1 MKKILPDPSGPGS
14 PLPIPSPGAGR
25 TRREPDV
32 QTILPIKKKPQQVK
46 DHEERKR

>member
-1 MKKILPDPSGPGS
+1 MNMKQVMKSMLPEPNPRG
-14 PLPIPSPGAGR
+14 GAR
-25 TRREPDV
+25 SERDV